1 MDNESA
7 KPGYDDDMAK
17 KDQEDMRLEEVKSN
31 LSDEE
36 IVLGVLSLAWGE
48 KLPGSVGYK
57 SDEHVKAMEI
67 ERKKELPMSFE
78 LLAKTVQSSRPEL
91 DQKKIQEIINSSLAK
106 GKVIKTPEGK
116 FIATFE
122 YATEIT
128 SDNDK
133 NRIYSGILADALMD
147 GIL

>member
-1 MDNESA
+1 MDNEST

-17 KDQEDMRLEEVKSN
+17 KDQEEMRLGEIKSN

-36 IVLGVLSLAWGE
+36 IVLGILSCAWGE

-57 SDEHVKAMEI
+57 SDEDMTLMEI

-78 LLAKTVQSSRPEL
+78 LLTKTVQSSRPEL
-91 DQKKIQEIINSSLAK
+91 DQNKIQEIVNSSLVE

-116 FIATFE
+116 FITTLE
-122 YATEIT
+122 YAAEIT

-133 NRIYSGILADALMD
+133 DRIYSGILADALMD